1 MGGSLDGAGDA
12 EKGYSLRGGRMFT
25 TDNYECTWQLF
36 KDIPSLI
43 HPNKSVFE
51 ETVEF
56 NEKHRSN
63 AMARLVDRRRAK
75 VPVTSMGFSMQDRM
89 ELLKL
94 SQASEESLGDS
105 CITDWLSPAFF
116 SSEFW
121 LMWATT
127 FAFQPWHSA
136 IEFKRYLHRFMLE
149 FTRIDTLAGVKRTVY
164 NQYDS
169 LVLPLQT
176 WLQAKGVKL
185 VPNCKVIALDH
196 KTDNGSFSVTGL
208 HCQREGESEFIEVTA
223 GDVVFLQNASMT
235 DASSLGSMSAPPA
248 KLTKAGS
255 GGWKLWESLAS
266 ERPQFRGHLRCEGDY
281 VHDEE
286 KAAALHPR
294 VQGAGCPVGAHER
307 QEPRAGREGAGPDGD
322 SGPRVGAAGG
332 DRREARS
339 ERPADERGACRDDA
353 AQARAE
359 DGDDGARFFRTSCRL
374 LREQEEVSFDLVKA
388 EEANYPKALMCRALG
403 VSRSGHHAFSTRGP
417 SPRALGRQQLDVL
430 VAAIFAE
437 FDRHYG
443 APRIERELRKRGH
456 RTSRK
461 SVAASMIRQGLVAR
475 RPRRWRTTTDSSHK
489 QPLAPNVLHRDFT
502 APEPDRVW
510 VADTTYLP
518 VVAGFIF
525 LCVAIDLYS
534 RKVVGWAV
542 SDHLDAA
549 LSSETLRR
557 ALVARSPRPGLIF
570 HSDRGSEFAAGDF
583 RDVLA
588 SVRAV
593 QSMSRRG
600 NCWDNAPA
608 ESFFS
613 TLEFEGPHDSTWR
626 TAADAEPA
634 LFTFIEAYYNS
645 RRLHSTNDYRS
656 PNDTE
661 ADWRRGALAA

>member
-1 MGGSLDGAGDA
+1 M
-12 EKGYSLRGGRMFT
+12 
-25 TDNYECTWQLF
+25 
-36 KDIPSLI
+36 
-43 HPNKSVFE
+43 
-51 ETVEF
+51 
-56 NEKHRSN
+56 
-63 AMARLVDRRRAK
+63 
-75 VPVTSMGFSMQDRM
+75 
-89 ELLKL
+89 
-94 SQASEESLGDS
+94 
-105 CITDWLSPAFF
+105 
-116 SSEFW
+116 
-121 LMWATT
+121 
-127 FAFQPWHSA
+127 
-136 IEFKRYLHRFMLE
+136 
-149 FTRIDTLAGVKRTVY
+149 
-164 NQYDS
+164 
-169 LVLPLQT
+169 
-176 WLQAKGVKL
+176 
-185 VPNCKVIALDH
+185 
-196 KTDNGSFSVTGL
+196 
-208 HCQREGESEFIEVTA
+208 
-223 GDVVFLQNASMT
+223 
-235 DASSLGSMSAPPA
+235 
-248 KLTKAGS
+248 
-255 GGWKLWESLAS
+255 
-266 ERPQFRGHLRCEGDY
+266 
-281 VHDEE
+281 
-286 KAAALHPR
+286 
-294 VQGAGCPVGAHER
+294 
-307 QEPRAGREGAGPDGD
+307 
-322 SGPRVGAAGG
+322 
-332 DRREARS
+332 
-339 ERPADERGACRDDA
+339 
-353 AQARAE
+353 
-359 DGDDGARFFRTSCRL
+359 
-374 LREQEEVSFDLVKA
+374 SFDLVKA
-388 EEANYPKALMCRALG
+388 EEANYPKALMFRALG